1 MYIMLFL
8 QNKELFNSTVIC
20 LLEFIPFMND
30 ELVIYFLKIKSYFFT
45 NFKIYFF
52 HFFYSIRSQSYY
64 HSLPIFIKVLV
75 WLVKQLEFCC
85 IFVCK
90 RYVLIS
96 RKTFFLINFLG
107 HFFNQRFVFALIV
120 DNYSSIISFT
130 RRKILW
136 YWHTRRWICL
146 PRVGFKYNRGM

>member
-1 MYIMLFL
+1 MYMILFL

-45 NFKIYFF
+45 NFKIYICFIF
-52 HFFYSIRSQSYY
+52 LFNQVTIVLPFVTNFYQSIGLTGETARVLLHICVQKVCFNFTEKK
-64 HSLPIFIKVLV
+64 IFDK
-75 WLVKQLEFCC
+75 
-85 IFVCK
+85 
-90 RYVLIS
+90 Y
-96 RKTFFLINFLG
+96 LG

-130 RRKILW
+130 SRKILW
-136 YWHTRRWICL
+136 YWHTRR
-146 PRVGFKYNRGM
+146 

>member
-30 ELVIYFLKIKSYFFT
+30 ELVIYFLKIKSYFLQTLKYIFFIFLFNQVTIVLPFVT
-45 NFKIYFF
+45 NFYQ
-52 HFFYSIRSQSYY
+52 SIGLTGETARVLLHICVQ
-64 HSLPIFIKVLV
+64 KVCFNFT
-75 WLVKQLEFCC
+75 K
-85 IFVCK
+85 K
-90 RYVLIS
+90 
-96 RKTFFLINFLG
+96 KFLINFLG

-130 RRKILW
+130 RRKFLW
-136 YWHTRRWICL
+136 YWHTRRGICL

>member
-1 MYIMLFL
+1 MYMILFL

-45 NFKIYFF
+45 NFKIYICFIFLFNQVTIVLPFVTNFYQSIGLTGETARVLLHICVQKVCFNFTEKKFF
-52 HFFYSIRSQSYY
+52 DKY
-64 HSLPIFIKVLV
+64 
-75 WLVKQLEFCC
+75 
-85 IFVCK
+85 
-90 RYVLIS
+90 
-96 RKTFFLINFLG
+96 LG

-130 RRKILW
+130 SRKILW
-136 YWHTRRWICL
+136 YWHTRR
-146 PRVGFKYNRGM
+146 